1 MDNECLTLHGRI
13 SAFYDYSFNERNS
26 FVNSQFT
33 IGMKYQ
39 YKSNSSIILNRRIHT
54 NRGYPEFMTSLTKGI
69 KGILGSDFDFLKLN
83 IGIQQTFYAQNL
95 GTTSYHVMGGFLNK
109 SLPLGLLYEGRGSY
123 DKSIPFIIK
132 DHFQTIRPYEYTHD
146 RFVFLFMRHT
156 FDHLFSKSKFS
167 PFAHCTS
174 E

>member
-1 MDNECLTLHGRI
+1 
-13 SAFYDYSFNERNS
+13 
-26 FVNSQFT
+26 
-33 IGMKYQ
+33 MKYQ

-95 GTTSYHVMGGFLNK
+95 GTTSYHVMGGILNK

-123 DKSIPFIIK
+123 DKVYHLSSKIIFK
-132 DHFQTIRPYEYTHD
+132 
-146 RFVFLFMRHT
+146 L
-156 FDHLFSKSKFS
+156 
-167 PFAHCTS
+167 
-174 E
+174 

>member
-1 MDNECLTLHGRI
+1 MLQIYILFLYLYLILNIFDVN
-13 SAFYDYSFNERNS
+13 SYRNS

-95 GTTSYHVMGGFLNK
+95 GTTSYHVMGGILNK

-132 DHFQTIRPYEYTHD
+132 DHFRVRRPD
-146 RFVFLFMRHT
+146 LALII
-156 FDHLFSKSKFS
+156 DHQRIDL
-167 PFAHCTS
+167 C
-174 E
+174 